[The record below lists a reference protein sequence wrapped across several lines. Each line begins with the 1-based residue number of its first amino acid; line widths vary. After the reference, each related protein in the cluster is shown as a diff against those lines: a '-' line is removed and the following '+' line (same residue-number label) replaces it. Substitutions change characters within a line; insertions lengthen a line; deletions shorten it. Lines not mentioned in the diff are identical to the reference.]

1 MDEVHE
7 TMGEGSNLAIPGIG
21 LTLRVRSLPCGVN
34 DTLTILETTN
44 APGFGPPFHR
54 HHETEIF
61 RVLEGEY
68 LYQVEEKRF
77 KARPGDLIT
86 VPGGV
91 PHGFV
96 STSAQP
102 AKQLVL
108 MLPAMDAYRFFKGL
122 GDLMSEGRPSSSQL
136 NDFGRPWGVELLG
149 PPLKAS

>member
-1 MDEVHE
+1 ME
-7 TMGEGSNLAIPGIG
+7 EGSNLAIPGIG
-21 LTLRVRSLPCGVN
+21 LTLIVRSLPCGVN

-44 APGFGPPFHR
+44 APGFGPPLHR

-86 VPGGV
+86 VPGDV

-96 STSAQP
+96 NTSAQP
-102 AKQLVL
+102 ARQLVI
-108 MLPAMDAYRFFKGL
+108 MLPAMDAYRFL
-122 GDLMSEGRPSSSQL
+122 R
-136 NDFGRPWGVELLG
+136 V
-149 PPLKAS
+149 